1 MNTLH
6 KLTCIAF
13 LRWSLGLVVL
23 WESYQ
28 FAASPA
34 SVHHLQRMG
43 MPVWM
48 APVLGGIEI
57 VAAVIFLIPRLRR
70 VGGYSLL
77 AIFAIAATLHIL
89 HRQFEIGP
97 LLVYSAAVLACVH
110 DSLPPDREAL
120 S

>member
-1 MNTLH
+1 MSTLH
-6 KLTCIAF
+6 KATSIAF

-23 WESYQ
+23 WESYR
-28 FAASPA
+28 FATSPA
-34 SVHHLQRMG
+34 PVHQLQRMG
-43 MPVWM
+43 LPVWI

-57 VAAVIFLIPRLRR
+57 VATVIFLIPRLRR

-77 AIFAIAATLHIL
+77 AVFAIAATLHIL
-89 HRQFEIGP
+89 PRQFEIGP

-110 DSLPPDREAL
+110 DSLPRDHEAL

>member
-6 KLTCIAF
+6 KATSIAF

-23 WESYQ
+23 WESYR

-34 SVHHLQRMG
+34 SVHRLQRMG
-43 MPVWM
+43 LPVGI

-57 VAAVIFLIPRLRR
+57 VASIIFLIPRLRR
-70 VGGYSLL
+70 VGGYFLL
-77 AIFAIAATLHIL
+77 AIFALAATLHIL

>member
-6 KLTCIAF
+6 KATSIAF

-23 WESYQ
+23 WESYR

-43 MPVWM
+43 LPVWI

-57 VAAVIFLIPRLRR
+57 VATVIFLIPRLRR

-77 AIFAIAATLHIL
+77 AVFAIAATLHIL
-89 HRQFEIGP
+89 HKQLEIGP

-110 DSLPPDREAL
+110 DSLPRDREAL

>member
-1 MNTLH
+1 MW
-6 KLTCIAF
+6 I
-13 LRWSLGLVVL
+13 
-23 WESYQ
+23 
-28 FAASPA
+28 
-34 SVHHLQRMG
+34 
-43 MPVWM
+43 

-57 VAAVIFLIPRLRR
+57 VASIIFLIPRLHR

-77 AIFAIAATLHIL
+77 AVFAIAATLHIL

-110 DSLPPDREAL
+110 DSLPRDHEAL